1 MISKHS
7 NSKVIGNEKNIDYTK
22 SPNANVVWE
31 DKNVW
36 LELQYYKINDLLVI
50 EGSCPCK
57 WVEIYSICLLS
68 PAQVV
73 NYHWNGKDWSGHKFG
88 VCSAEE
94 LGAWY
99 IFQKPLEAT
108 DHHDMQPNA
117 ADKV

>member
-1 MISKHS
+1 M
-7 NSKVIGNEKNIDYTK
+7 
-22 SPNANVVWE
+22 VWE

-36 LELQYYKINDLLVI
+36 WELQYYKINDMLVI

-57 WVEIYSICLLS
+57 WAEIYSICLLS

-88 VCSAEE
+88 VCCAEE
-94 LGAWY
+94 FGAWY
-99 IFQKPLEAT
+99 ISKALGGYRSSWSAAR
-108 DHHDMQPNA
+108 A